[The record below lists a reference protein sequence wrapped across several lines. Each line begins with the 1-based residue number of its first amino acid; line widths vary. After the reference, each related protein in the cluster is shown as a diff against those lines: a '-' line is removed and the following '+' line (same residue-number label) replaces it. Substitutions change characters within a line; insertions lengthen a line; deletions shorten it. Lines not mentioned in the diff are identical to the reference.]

1 MRMNF
6 QPVLVF
12 YLCKAS
18 GNLQQLLIFVNS
30 GFADDYFG
38 YITGGFEL
46 TK

>member
-1 MRMNF
+1 MDF
-6 QPVLVF
+6 QHVLVF

-18 GNLQQLLIFVNS
+18 GNLQQLLIIVNS

-38 YITGGFEL
+38 YITSGFEL